1 MIISSFGFQVNIGD
15 QRSSKFDII
24 SSDIDRGVYVLC
36 DGANS
41 TPWGGDAARICAS
54 SIISSLGTD
63 SSIESIT
70 TTKAYANADALVKK
84 HFNNAA
90 CTSISV
96 KIESTGIELASCGD
110 SLIEVF
116 KFIPILGWK
125 KFHQTQ
131 LDLLEDQISPS
142 QLIGSET
149 YDKPNLYVLPP
160 KGTFAILL
168 MSDGLYQFTSSNV
181 RKKNIS
187 KIGGLVPSNEDL
199 TFLSSKLASEAIRC
213 QSPDD
218 ISIGIIWV
226 KFK

>member
-1 MIISSFGFQVNIGD
+1 MIQSSFGYQANIGE
-15 QRSSKFDII
+15 QRSSKFDVI
-24 SSDIDRGVYVLC
+24 SSDSERGIYVLC

-41 TPWGGDAARICAS
+41 TPWGGDAARICAT
-54 SIISSLGTD
+54 SIINTLSSENSLD
-63 SSIESIT
+63 DISAS
-70 TTKAYANADALVKK
+70 KAYADADALVKK
-84 HFNNAA
+84 HFTNAA

-125 KFHQTQ
+125 RFYQSK
-131 LDLLEDQISPS
+131 LDLLEDEISPS

-149 YDKPNLYVLPP
+149 YDKPNLHVLSP

-168 MSDGLYQFTSSNV
+168 MSDGLYQFTSTKD
-181 RKKNIS
+181 RKRNIC
-187 KIGGLVPSNEDL
+187 KIGNRVPSNEDL
-199 TFLSSKLASEAIRC
+199 TFLSSGLASEALRN
-213 QSPDD
+213 QSTDD

-226 KFK
+226 KFR